1 MHKLINRNY
10 TSLLCVVILLHVL
23 ILSTSCGSNKH
34 LMVLSDLPDSP
45 RIALPQ
51 MQAPSSVIQP
61 DDILEIKISGKNPQ
75 TVSDFNAKGGG
86 YTTGLNSAP
95 TYLVDKNGEIE
106 IYKIGKVKIGG
117 YSLDSAKLFI
127 ERLIQPHLV
136 DPSVV
141 LRFINF
147 RFTVLGEVKAQG
159 SFTIPNEKLNI
170 LEALGYAGDLTQ
182 FAKRNKVRVIRD
194 SSGYREIGLVNF
206 NEKTLFTSPY
216 YYLRR
221 NDVIIVEADLNA
233 KKVNERFARTG
244 NIIGIITSV
253 IILILLFSNR
263 N

>member
-10 TSLLCVVILLHVL
+10 TPLLCVVILLHVL

-75 TVSDFNAKGGG
+75 TVSDFNTRGGG
-86 YTTGLNSAP
+86 FLTTLNSP
-95 TYLVDKNGEIE
+95 PSYLVDQDGNIE
-106 IYKIGKVKIGG
+106 MYTIGKVKLSG
-117 YSLDSAKLFI
+117 YTIDSAKQLLKD
-127 ERLIQPHLV
+127 LIQPHLL
-136 DPSVV
+136 DASVI
-141 LRFINF
+141 LRFTNF
-147 RFTVLGEVKAQG
+147 RFTVLGEVRLQG
-159 SFTIPNEKLNI
+159 SYNIPNEKITLF
-170 LEALGYAGDLTQ
+170 EALGYAGDMTQ
-182 FAKRNKVRVIRD
+182 FAIKNKVRVIRD
-194 SSGYREIGLVNF
+194 SSGFREVGLVNF

-221 NDVIIVEADLNA
+221 NDVIIVASDTNA
-233 KKVNERFARTG
+233 KKINDRFARTSG
-244 NIIGIITSV
+244 IIGIVSSLITV
-253 IILILLFSNR
+253 IYLLTR